1 MLSIGTG
8 WPRFRGRTGRILAV
22 YQAFQEAPAAG
33 LHPRQVGLSLGMSAL
48 AAKRLLD
55 AVPEL
60 FIRLPKRD
68 GLTRY
73 RLNSF
78 ATATPP
84 EEVEALVMRRAK
96 RETLVIYAGGGLLL
110 LGLAA
115 AMALLMRASSG

>member
-1 MLSIGTG
+1 MLSIGQA
-8 WPRFRGRTGRILAV
+8 WPRFRGRTERILAV
-22 YQAFQEAPAAG
+22 YHALREAPAPS
-33 LHPRQVGLSLGMSAL
+33 LHPRQIGLRLGMSAL

-55 AVPEL
+55 GVPEL

-84 EEVEALVMRRAK
+84 EQVAALVMRRAK

-110 LGLAA
+110 LGLAV
-115 AMALLMRASSG
+115 AMALLMRVSGG

>member
-1 MLSIGTG
+1 MFSIGAG
-8 WPRFRGRTGRILAV
+8 WPRFRGRTGHILAV
-22 YQAFQEAPAAG
+22 YQAFREAPAAG
-33 LHPRQVGLSLGMSAL
+33 LHPRQIGLSIGMSAL
-48 AAKRLLD
+48 AAKSLLD
-55 AVPEL
+55 SVPEL

-84 EEVEALVMRRAK
+84 EEVEALVMRKAK

-110 LGLAA
+110 LGLAV